1 MDYFKRTLSV
11 LAWSSLAAILILAP
25 CGTARAQDSS
35 SAGVS
40 QQPDKNGPN
49 IAGCWQGNAF
59 NDSQGNTSIQFFFQ
73 QTGKKLSKKHST
85 LDIEPA
91 VSVHGPI
98 IGKVSSAKFTFHG
111 HMANGCNIKGHGTFQ
126 TPTSLEGGY
135 SYVGKCYEMGFTSGE
150 FSSVTRLG
158 ATCP

>member
-25 CGTARAQDSS
+25 CGTARAQDSR

-59 NDSQGNTSIQFFFQ
+59 NDSRTKGNCLEFDFSANCEKIQQ
-73 QTGKKLSKKHST
+73 KRSKSNT
-85 LDIEPA
+85 
-91 VSVHGPI
+91 
-98 IGKVSSAKFTFHG
+98 
-111 HMANGCNIKGHGTFQ
+111 
-126 TPTSLEGGY
+126 
-135 SYVGKCYEMGFTSGE
+135 
-150 FSSVTRLG
+150 
-158 ATCP
+158 